1 MAAMAT
7 ELANGLGGEV
17 GFGEN
22 GLVRTDD
29 GSSTFLDLTPVLPA
43 GLNFY
48 GFVFTGLWVNNNG
61 SVSFGSAMSSF
72 TPTAITGSTANPL
85 ITPFWADVDTRAGPA
100 APTPGG
106 TSTGSNRV
114 WYDFDTVEGV
124 FTVTWDDVGYFNR
137 KTDKLNAFQLRL
149 HQVGD
154 AGDFDI
160 EFRYEAMN
168 WTTGDFSGGSGGL
181 GGTVARAGYSSG
193 NGLDFLELP
202 QSGNQAEVLALP
214 SAGNSGEPG
223 TYVFAIRDGAV
234 QARVSVGD
242 ARIDEGSGDGPRYV
256 VVPVT
261 LSAPA
266 DGPVVVNYVTQNG
279 SALAGQ
285 DYVAQRGSVVFA
297 PGTSSQDI
305 RIEIVGDSRVEADEA
320 FSLRLFAA
328 TGAAIGDARGTVTIV
343 NDDGI
348 SVADATAIEGT
359 AGAAGSMVFTVRLLT
374 AMDDAVTLD
383 WATADGTAQGGL
395 DYVVGS
401 GSLTFAAGETEK
413 QVTVSLVGDATSESA
428 EAFTLALSNAVGAPL
443 ARATA
448 SGTITDDDVILMDDV
463 ILPEGTGAT
472 PGSATVTIRLAG
484 PTDQTITV
492 DYTTEDGTALAGQ
505 DYTATS
511 GTATIAAGQSSTT
524 ITIPIL
530 RDGDVEGGEAF
541 TIRLSNASGAAIG
554 NDTAQVALID
564 DDGFTIADVSIVEG
578 TGGSA
583 AMVFTVILAS
593 AMVATT
599 TVDYAPSD
607 GSALAGSDYTATS
620 GTLTFNAG
628 ITSRTFTVPINGDAD
643 FEGTETFLVT
653 LSNATG
659 GAGIRDATAE
669 GSIRDDDGLAVANV
683 TVTEGNG
690 GTTIATVTVTLT
702 STASP
707 VTVDWTTADGT
718 AVAGQDY
725 TAASG
730 TLSFA
735 AGETSKTIAIDITP
749 DALWEASESFRI
761 TLSNAVGAP
770 VVDSSGSVTIGNDD
784 ARDAPVL
791 SVLGARQTEGNGG
804 ESVMRFTVGLSY
816 AALADVTVDYATVDI
831 GAIAGLDYTATTGTL
846 TIAAGQ
852 RSTVIDVPILDDALI
867 EGAETF
873 ALDLSNPT
881 GGASIGTARALG
893 TIVDDDARFDIA
905 TDDALLA
912 EGDSGTTAYTFTV
925 TRSGDTST
933 GHSVRWAVTGD
944 GTPGAFANAA
954 DFAGGTLAS
963 GRLVFAGGQTT
974 RTITVQVAGD
984 TVPEGREGF
993 AVRLFDA
1000 SAGAG
1005 IGTARAIAAI
1015 ANDDILQGGSGGDSL
1030 RGGPDG
1036 DLLDGGEGDDSLFG
1050 GGGNDTILG
1059 GEGDDL
1065 IEGGLGG
1072 DSLDGGAG
1080 AADLLSY
1087 ARTTDGVTV
1096 DLGAGT
1102 AAGDEAQGDTI
1113 AGFEA
1118 VRGGTGADRLT
1129 GDDGDNTLYGGG
1141 GSGVDTL
1148 YGGQGNDRLVGGHA
1162 PGQANAP
1169 DGVNI
1174 MFGGAGDDTYHVG
1187 PSDDAVIEAADGGRD
1202 SVVALRSFTLP
1213 DHVEELVLMGAG
1225 DWEGTGNALDNV
1237 LRGNAGDNL
1246 LVGLG
1251 GGDNLNGGGGDDTL
1265 IGGAGADV
1273 FVPGEGQD
1281 VIRYLDITDSAV
1293 SARDVIYGFAS
1304 GDDRLDLAAI
1314 GAAIDG
1320 WGNERFVTGNSFT
1333 ASHQVAWD
1341 AAGRLLRIEADG
1353 DLATVEMAIV
1363 FSAGTTILESDII
1376 FG

>member
-1 MAAMAT
+1 MAT

-22 GLVRTDD
+22 GLARTDD

-72 TPTAITGSTANPL
+72 TPTAITGTTANPL
-85 ITPFWADVDTRAGPA
+85 ITPFWADVDTRAGAA

-114 WYDFDTVEGV
+114 WYDFDTIEGV

-137 KTDKLNAFQLRL
+137 KTDKTNAFQLRL

-202 QSGNQAEVLALP
+202 QSGNQAAVLALP
-214 SAGNSGEPG
+214 SAGNTGEPG

-266 DGPVVVNYVTQNG
+266 DGPVTVGYLTQNG
-279 SALAGQ
+279 SAVAGQ

-297 PGTSSQDI
+297 PGTSTQEI

-328 TGAAIGDARGTVTIV
+328 TGATIGDARGTVTIV

-348 SVADATAIEGT
+348 SVADATAVEGT
-359 AGAAGSMVFTVRLLT
+359 AGTPGSLVFTVRLLT

-383 WATADGTAQGGL
+383 WATADGTAQAGL
-395 DYVVGS
+395 DYVAGS
-401 GSLTFAAGETEK
+401 GSLAFAAGETEK
-413 QVTVSLVGDATSESA
+413 QITVSLVGDAASETA
-428 EAFTLALSNAVGAPL
+428 EAFTLSLSNAVGAPL
-443 ARATA
+443 VRATA
-448 SGTITDDDVILMDDV
+448 TGTITDDDVILVDDV
-463 ILPEGTGAT
+463 ILPEGTSAT
-472 PGSATVTIRLAG
+472 PGTATVTIRLAG

-492 DYTTEDGTALAGQ
+492 DYATEDGTALAGQ

-511 GTATIAAGQSSTT
+511 GTATIASGQSSTT

-530 RDGDVEGGEAF
+530 RDGTVEGGEAF
-541 TIRLSNASGAAIG
+541 TIRLSNASGATIG
-554 NDTAQVALID
+554 DDSAQVALID
-564 DDGFTIADVSIVEG
+564 DDGFTIADVSIAEG
-578 TGGSA
+578 TGGSLN
-583 AMVFTVILAS
+583 MTFTVTLAS
-593 AMVATT
+593 ALSAAA
-599 TVDYAPSD
+599 TVDYATSD
-607 GSALAGSDYTATS
+607 GSAVAGSDYTATS

-628 ITSRTFTVPINGDAD
+628 QTSRTFNVPINGDAD
-643 FEGTETFLVT
+643 FEGTEAFAIT

-683 TVTEGNG
+683 SVTEGTG
-690 GTTIATVTVTLT
+690 GTTTATVTVTLT

-718 AVAGQDY
+718 ALAGQDY
-725 TAASG
+725 AAASG

-735 AGETSKTIAIDITP
+735 AGETSKTIEIDITN
-749 DALWEASESFRI
+749 DALWEANESFRI
-761 TLSNAVGAP
+761 TLSNAAGAP
-770 VVDSSGSVTIGNDD
+770 IVDGTGSVTINNDD

-816 AALADVTVDYATVDI
+816 AVLADITVDYATADI
-831 GAIAGLDYTATTGTL
+831 GATAGLDYTAAAGTL
-846 TIAAGQ
+846 TIVAGQ
-852 RSTVIDVPILDDALI
+852 RSAVIDVPILNDALI

-912 EGDSGTTAYTFTV
+912 EGNSGTTDYTFTV

-933 GHSVRWAVTGD
+933 GHSVRWAVVGD
-944 GTPGAFANAA
+944 GATGAFANAA

-963 GRLVFAGGQTT
+963 GRLAFGSGQTS

-984 TVPEGREGF
+984 TDAESREGF

-1000 SAGAG
+1000 STGAQLG
-1005 IGTARAIAAI
+1005 IARAAAAI
-1015 ANDDILQGGSGGDSL
+1015 ANDDVHQGGGGADSL
-1030 RGGPDG
+1030 RGGIDG
-1036 DLLDGGEGDDSLFG
+1036 ELLDGGEGNDTLVG

-1065 IEGGLGG
+1065 VEGGLGG

-1087 ARTTDGVTV
+1087 ARSTAGVTV

-1102 AAGDEAQGDTI
+1102 GAGDEAQGDTI
-1113 AGFEA
+1113 ANFEA

-1129 GDDGDNTLYGGG
+1129 GDGSDNTLYGGG
-1141 GSGVDTL
+1141 GTGVDTL
-1148 YGGQGNDRLVGGHA
+1148 YGGEGNDRLVGGYA
-1162 PGQANAP
+1162 PGQATAP

-1187 PSDDAVIEAADGGRD
+1187 PSDDAVIEVADGGRD
-1202 SVVALRSFTLP
+1202 TLVALRSFTLP

-1225 DWEGTGNALDNV
+1225 DWEGTGNAFDNV

-1246 LVGLG
+1246 LAGLG
-1251 GGDNLNGGGGDDTL
+1251 GGDDLNGGGGNDTL

-1281 VIRYLDITDSAV
+1281 LIRYLDLTDSAV

-1304 GDDRLDLAAI
+1304 GEDRLDLAAI

-1320 WGNERFVTGNSFT
+1320 WGSERFVTGGSFT

-1341 AAGRLLRIEADG
+1341 AAGRFLRIEADG

-1363 FSAGTTILESDII
+1363 FSAGTTILESDIV

>member
-1 MAAMAT
+1 MAT

-85 ITPFWADVDTRAGPA
+85 ITPFWADVDTRAGAA

-154 AGDFDI
+154 SGDFDI
-160 EFRYEAMN
+160 EFRYETMN

-202 QSGNQAEVLALP
+202 QSGNQSAVLALP
-214 SAGNSGEPG
+214 ASGNTGEPG

-242 ARIDEGSGDGPRYV
+242 ARIDEGSGDGTRHV

-297 PGTSSQDI
+297 PGTSSQEI
-305 RIEIVGDSRVEADEA
+305 RIEITGDSRVEADEA

-383 WATADGTAQGGL
+383 WATADGSAQAGL
-395 DYVVGS
+395 DYVAGS

-413 QVTVSLVGDATSESA
+413 QVTISLVGDGTSESA

-448 SGTITDDDVILMDDV
+448 SGTITDDDVILMGDV

-484 PTDQTITV
+484 TTDQTITV
-492 DYTTEDGTALAGQ
+492 DYTTEDGTAVAGQ

-554 NDTAQVALID
+554 DDTAQVALID

-578 TGGSA
+578 SGGSTN
-583 AMVFTVILAS
+583 MVFTVTLAS
-593 AMVATT
+593 AMATTT
-599 TVDYAPSD
+599 TVDYATSD

-628 ITSRTFTVPINGDAD
+628 LTSRTFTVPINGDVD
-643 FEGTETFLVT
+643 FEGTEAFLVT

-659 GAGIRDATAE
+659 GAGLRDATAE

-690 GTTIATVTVTLT
+690 GTTTATVTVTLT

-718 AVAGQDY
+718 ALAGQDY

-770 VVDSSGSVTIGNDD
+770 IVDASGSVTIGNDD

-816 AALADVTVDYATVDI
+816 AALADVTVDYATADI
-831 GAIAGLDYTATTGTL
+831 GATAGLDYTATTGTL

-852 RSTVIDVPILDDALI
+852 RSAVIDVPILDDTLI

-873 ALDLSNPT
+873 ALELSNPT
-881 GGASIGTARALG
+881 GGATIDSAQALG

-905 TDDALLA
+905 TDDTLLA

-984 TVPEGREGF
+984 TVVENREGF
-993 AVRLFDA
+993 AVRLFAA
-1000 SAGAG
+1000 SAGAV
-1005 IGTARAIAAI
+1005 IGTARAVAAI
-1015 ANDDILQGGSGGDSL
+1015 ANDDILQGGSGDDSL

-1036 DLLDGGEGDDSLFG
+1036 ELLDGGEGHDSLFG
-1050 GGGNDTILG
+1050 GPGNDTILG
-1059 GEGDDL
+1059 GDGDDL
-1065 IEGGLGG
+1065 IEGGPGG
-1072 DSLDGGAG
+1072 DNLNGGAG
-1080 AADLLSY
+1080 TGDLLSY
-1087 ARTTDGVTV
+1087 ARTTQGVTI
-1096 DLGAGT
+1096 DLATGTGT
-1102 AAGDEAQGDTI
+1102 ADEAAGDTI

-1129 GDDGDNTLYGGG
+1129 GDSGDNTLYGGG

-1148 YGGQGNDRLVGGHA
+1148 YGGDGNDRLVGGHA
-1162 PGQANAP
+1162 PGQATAP

-1174 MFGGAGDDTYHVG
+1174 MFGGDGDDTYHVG

-1202 SVVALRSFTLP
+1202 TVVALRSFTLA
-1213 DHVEELVLMGAG
+1213 DHVEDLLLLGEGG
-1225 DWEGTGNALDNV
+1225 WEGTGNALDNA

-1246 LVGLG
+1246 LVGLEG
-1251 GGDNLNGGGGDDTL
+1251 NDNLTGGAGNDTL

-1273 FVPGEGQD
+1273 FAPGEGQD
-1281 VIRYLDITDSAV
+1281 LIRYLDLTDSPVA
-1293 SARDVIYGFAS
+1293 ARDVIFGFAS
-1304 GDDRLDLAAI
+1304 GEDRLDVAAI
-1314 GAAIDG
+1314 GTAIGG
-1320 WGNERFVTGNSFT
+1320 WGSERFVTGASFT

-1341 AAGRLLRIEADG
+1341 AAGRTLRIEADG
-1353 DLATVEMAIV
+1353 NLATVEMAIV
-1363 FSAGTTILESDII
+1363 FNAGTTLVESDIV